1 MKITDIRFSKARKI
15 VSAATAAVAVILM
28 LSTLL
33 TLGAKPA
40 NAAAGSLNASIAVS
54 TTGGFTAMHGVP
66 NPQPVVVS
74 YTAVSGFDGSGGD
87 RFTFNISSASVVGTQ
102 CAFTPTCTG
111 ITATYTLNGTTTTMT
126 SNAPSAGIRFVTSS
140 GSISFQFGP
149 NQIIPAGARV
159 EITMAAGRIQV
170 SSSSVLLSTASGSDT
185 QSNNVP
191 FTDPPVVTFNANFGS
206 SPETMT
212 QSGAKFSS
220 APLNGTFTRAGYTL
234 AGWTTNA
241 DGTGTSYTPTQNYT
255 FVSAATLYA
264 KWTAATHVVTYDV
277 DGGSAV
283 ADGSFTTGGT
293 LTLPEAPTKSGN
305 AFAGWF
311 ENASGGSALVSGY
324 SPDATGP
331 ITIYARWTPLIRT
344 VTFNANGG
352 SGSMDAQSS
361 ASAAELTLSTISRS
375 GHGFTGWNTSAD
387 GTGTAYAVDATFPF
401 TENTTLYAQWRTLPS
416 APVAEI
422 EIQVPV
428 GSAIAD
434 APVLLEIDG
443 LLDRSGY
450 TVTVYSTPQ
459 IIDQGTI
466 WSGRLNTT
474 VRIPGNLEAGWHRLV
489 IEGTAADG
497 TPWTEENF
505 FEVSPTGILLETSE
519 DNPADLA
526 STGSD
531 SLFPALAAML
541 LILLGVV
548 FLYGRKKDQSSK
560 Q

>member
-1 MKITDIRFSKARKI
+1 MKITEIRFSESKRFLKAAI
-15 VSAATAAVAVILM
+15 SLLAVLLM
-28 LSTLL
+28 FSTLV

-54 TTGGFTAMHGVP
+54 TTGGFAAMHGVP

-191 FTDPPVVTFNANFGS
+191 FTDPPVVTFNANFGTT
-206 SPETMT
+206 PETMT
-212 QSGAKFSS
+212 QSGAAYSS
-220 APLNGTFTRAGYTL
+220 AALNGTFTRPGYTL

-241 DGTGTSYTPTQNYT
+241 DGTGSSYTPTQSYT
-255 FVSAATLYA
+255 FVSDATLYA
-264 KWTAATHVVTYDV
+264 KWTAATNVVTYNV

-283 ADGSFTTGGT
+283 ANGSFTTGGT
-293 LTLPEAPTKSGN
+293 LTLPEAPTKAGN
-305 AFAGWF
+305 TFAGWF

-324 SPDATGP
+324 SPSATGP
-331 ITIYARWTPLIRT
+331 ITLYARWTPLIRT

-352 SGSMDAQSS
+352 TGSMAAQSS
-361 ASAAELTLSTISRS
+361 SSAVELTTSTISRR
-375 GHGFTGWNTSAD
+375 GHGFTGWNTAAD
-387 GTGTAYAVDATFPF
+387 GTGTSYAVDATFPF
-401 TENTTLYAQWRTLPS
+401 TANTTLYAQWRALPS
-416 APVAEI
+416 TPVAEV

-428 GSAIAD
+428 GSSIAD
-434 APVLLEIDG
+434 APVLLDIDG
-443 LLDRSGY
+443 LKDRTGY

-459 IIDQGTI
+459 VIDRGTI

-474 VRIPGNLEAGWHRLV
+474 VRIPENLEAGWHRLV

-497 TPWTEENF
+497 TPWTEENY
-505 FEVSPTGILLETSE
+505 FEVSPTGLLLETSE
-519 DNPADLA
+519 DIPAELA

-531 SLFPALAAML
+531 SLFPALAATL
-541 LILLGVV
+541 LILFGAVI
-548 FLYGRKKDQSSK
+548 LYARKKEKSFD
-560 Q
+560 